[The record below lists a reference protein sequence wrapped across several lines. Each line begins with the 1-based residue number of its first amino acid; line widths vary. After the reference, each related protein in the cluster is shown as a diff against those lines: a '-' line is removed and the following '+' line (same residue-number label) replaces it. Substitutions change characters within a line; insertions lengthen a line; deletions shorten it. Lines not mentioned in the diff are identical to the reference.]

1 MKITPPPLAS
11 LYVKRM
17 LLEALCL
24 RTCVRASSRAVCRV
38 LKLFSAKGAA
48 SSQAWGNVPR
58 FVDRK
63 GPSAEGA
70 THLGVESRFQR
81 FVSDLI
87 RIPGALPQ
95 AYVITAP
102 SALNRYCVFTATSLP
117 SVEQNGTTLTNASVF
132 RASFIRVDSR
142 DSWALRSFGGA
153 PNASPGQTGR
163 ALPILVFLSLFLIC
177 AWSFAQTPDSVA
189 EREVQRRQA
198 GITQGEAALARGQAA
213 MKAKNYAAA
222 HEEFRTAIT
231 YLPDAVVSGKAHD
244 EAVEGF
250 CKSGVVLAEARIAE
264 GRYADAEAILSEVLS
279 DRYDPKCRPAQE
291 LYGHLRQPGYFNKTM
306 SPTFIEKVEQVK
318 QLLTEADGFY
328 NSGRYDLAMKR
339 YDQVLAL
346 DPYNTAAR
354 KGQEKINNTK
364 YKYGEEAYNETR
376 SRQLWQVEK
385 GWEQPVRRYG
395 QAGEPVGIGSQKG
408 LGGTAQITNKLNTII
423 IPRIEFRDATI
434 REAIDFLREQ
444 AEENDTS
451 GTGKRGVDIVLRMVP
466 LGQVAPP
473 LPPVAPAGSPVPAT
487 TTAPGA
493 PAAAGAPA
501 GGTAPGTGPAA
512 AARPVAPISNEP
524 RITITLNQIPLGE
537 ALRYIANQAGLKV
550 KVEPYAVSIV
560 PMSEQSHDLIT
571 KRYHVPPEF
580 FGGPLDV
587 GYYLQAGG
595 AGGQT
600 GAGGSAQP
608 APVAENIIQKEAV
621 SYQTSSGVG
630 TGAGASSQ
638 SNLLQ
643 GTSTTRKHLEND
655 RQLVGRADARTMLL
669 SMGVDFPPE
678 ASATFWPHTGVL
690 IVRNTQDNLDMV
702 DALVDQANASQPKQV
717 EIESKFIEI
726 TQNNLKELGFDWL
739 LGPFNIG
746 NHKVFGSGGTGT
758 VNQANFPFNNNGIP
772 VGGSGTTI
780 PNDGTAGGPITAGN
794 RSGSLAISANALDA
808 LLFPG
813 ASGVAPGIFGLAGVF
828 TDPQFQVVIR
838 ALNQK
843 KGVDL
848 LSAPKVTTKSG
859 QRAIIEVVREFR
871 YPKTYTQPQVP
882 QIGSSTAVVG
892 GVVPVVVTPTTPQD
906 WETRNTGVTLEVEP
920 VVGENA
926 TTIDLNLVPQVG
938 EFEGFINYG
947 SPINAVGVNTI
958 GNVIS
963 TSVPVLLTEN
973 VINQPVFSTRKVT
986 TSVSVYDGQT
996 VVLGGLMREDVQK
1009 TEDKVPILGDIPLI
1023 GRAFRSNVEQHT
1035 KKNLVIFVTA
1045 KQVTAYGAPV
1055 EEQEEEGLLP
1065 PELPEVPAYKK

>member
-1 MKITPPPLAS
+1 MKTSPQSGRCRGSRTGCDPLGNQHRETKLATLS
-11 LYVKRM
+11 SVLISTCFFV
-17 LLEALCL
+17 LC
-24 RTCVRASSRAVCRV
+24 
-38 LKLFSAKGAA
+38 AA
-48 SSQAWGNVPR
+48 C
-58 FVDRK
+58 
-63 GPSAEGA
+63 
-70 THLGVESRFQR
+70 L
-81 FVSDLI
+81 
-87 RIPGALPQ
+87 
-95 AYVITAP
+95 
-102 SALNRYCVFTATSLP
+102 
-117 SVEQNGTTLTNASVF
+117 
-132 RASFIRVDSR
+132 
-142 DSWALRSFGGA
+142 
-153 PNASPGQTGR
+153 
-163 ALPILVFLSLFLIC
+163 
-177 AWSFAQTPDSVA
+177 AQTPDSVA

-213 MKAKNYAAA
+213 MKARDYGAA
-222 HEEFRTAIT
+222 HEEFRTAVM

-264 GRYADAEAILSEVLS
+264 GRYADAEAILGELLS
-279 DRYDPKCRPAQE
+279 DRYEPKCRAAQE
-291 LYGHLRQPGYFNKTM
+291 LYAHLRQPGYFNKTM

-354 KGQEKINNTK
+354 RGQEKINNTK

-385 GWEQPVRRYG
+385 AWEQPVRRYG
-395 QAGEPVGIGSQKG
+395 QTGEPATIGAQRN
-408 LGGTAQITNKLNTII
+408 LGGTAQINNKLNTII

-444 AEENDTS
+444 AVENDTS

-466 LGQVAPP
+466 LGQVAAPQ
-473 LPPVAPAGSPVPAT
+473 PPVAPAGSPAPPT
-487 TTAPGA
+487 TGAAGAPGA
-493 PAAAGAPA
+493 PASAGVPP
-501 GGTAPGTGPAA
+501 GGTPPTTAPGV
-512 AARPVAPISNEP
+512 AARPVPVSNEP
-524 RITITLNQIPLGE
+524 RITLTLNQIPLGE

-550 KVEPYAVSIV
+550 KVEPYAVSII

-587 GYYLQAGG
+587 GYYLE
-595 AGGQT
+595 
-600 GAGGSAQP
+600 GSLGSQSGTSGSTQP
-608 APVAENIIQKEAV
+608 APVAENVIEKEAI
-621 SYQTSSGVG
+621 SYQTASGVG
-630 TGAGASSQ
+630 TGAGATSQ
-638 SNLLQ
+638 SNLTQ
-643 GTSTTRKHLEND
+643 GTNTTRQHLLND

-669 SMGVDFPPE
+669 SMGVEFPAG

-739 LGPFNIG
+739 LGPFSING
-746 NHKVFGSGGTGT
+746 KVFGSGGTN
-758 VNQANFPFNNNGIP
+758 VNSPAANPINFPFVDPATNQPIGQNP
-772 VGGSGTTI
+772 VTG
-780 PNDGTAGGPITAGN
+780 GN
-794 RSGSLAISANALDA
+794 RSGNVAISANALDA

-813 ASGVAPGIFGLAGVF
+813 AGGVAPGIFGLAGVF
-828 TDPQFQVVIR
+828 TDPQFQVVVR

-871 YPKTYTQPQVP
+871 YPSTFTPPQVP
-882 QIGSSTAVVG
+882 SISSSTGTTVIG
-892 GVVPVVVTPTTPQD
+892 GPTTVPVVVTPTTPQT

-920 VVGENA
+920 VVGGDA
-926 TTIDLNLVPQVG
+926 TTIDLNLVPQVV

-947 SPINAVGVNTI
+947 SPINAVGVNTV
-958 GNVIS
+958 GGAIS

-986 TSVSVYDGQT
+986 TSVNVWDGQT
-996 VVLGGLMREDVQK
+996 VVIGGLMREDVQK
-1009 TEDKVPILGDIPLI
+1009 VEDKTPIIGDIPLI
-1023 GRAFRSNVEQHT
+1023 GRAFRTNVDQHI
-1035 KKNLVIFVTA
+1035 KRNLIIFVTA
-1045 KQVTAYGAPV
+1045 RVVTPAGLAFNN
-1055 EEQEEEGLLP
+1055 EEEEEEGLLP
-1065 PELPEVPAYKK
+1065 PALPEAPAYKK